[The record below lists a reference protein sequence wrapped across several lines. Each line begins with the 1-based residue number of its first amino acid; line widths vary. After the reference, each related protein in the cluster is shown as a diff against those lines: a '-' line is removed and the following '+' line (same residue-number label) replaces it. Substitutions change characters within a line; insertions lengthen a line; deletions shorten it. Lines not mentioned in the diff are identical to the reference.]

1 MTNVLRRER
10 HREIKDR
17 RGEETEEKTQ
27 THRIESVTMDGKIGV
42 MWPQAKEHKGM
53 LVDEVLGYQCGEGR
67 SISKRKEGLFQA
79 RTTSFF
85 REGLGRVF
93 IMQITSLV
101 LIRKF
106 QIDC

>member
-1 MTNVLRRER
+1 MLSPPTCEVFKNKIQPSTSEDLTGFTKGFNNIPCSEEGER
-10 HREIKDR
+10 
-17 RGEETEEKTQ
+17 KT
-27 THRIESVTMDGKIGV
+27 
-42 MWPQAKEHKGM
+42 HKMEGFYK
-53 LVDEVLGYQCGEGR
+53 GCGEGR